1 MTTLDLLKS
10 FLQKAQ
16 KDATVKPERKEYRT
30 MVTYKQASFLNG
42 LYRKETKDFDCPIG
56 SESLKFDRFNVT
68 MEKAYNTSVKVT
80 FNDPLKKY

>member
-1 MTTLDLLKS
+1 MTTTDLLKS

-16 KDATVKPERKEYRT
+16 KGATVTHSRKDYIT

-42 LYRKETKDFDCPIG
+42 LYRKETKEWDCVIG
-56 SESLKFDRFNVT
+56 NESLKFDRFNVT
-68 MEKAYNTSVKVT
+68 MQKAYNSSVKVT